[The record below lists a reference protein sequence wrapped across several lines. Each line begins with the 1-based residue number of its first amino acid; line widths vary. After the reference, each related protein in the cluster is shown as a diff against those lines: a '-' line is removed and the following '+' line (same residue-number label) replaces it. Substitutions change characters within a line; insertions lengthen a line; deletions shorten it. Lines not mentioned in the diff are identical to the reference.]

1 MAGKM
6 ETAQGAWD
14 SGRAKIMFERVLALQ
29 PNAVASLN
37 GLGCLYLDAG
47 KLAAARREL
56 DKALCVQPAN
66 PVTCCNLAMVEFKE
80 GAYDA
85 ARRLYSQALDID
97 QSNAVA
103 LCNLSD
109 LLRRQPETRAE
120 AYNLLERAMLD
131 SPDNVHAM
139 MSLSLLLAED
149 GRRAEAIEVVREAHE
164 LDPSDVP
171 LATHYALLLEG
182 RSFPQLPSLRET
194 PTLSHHDA
202 TVRCDGG
209 TASAPHPPAKNVG
222 VQFDENEL
230 GVESEGRDGEEG
242 EGCGHC
248 PVEGPAPPSACEA
261 AADDDEVVL
270 RDVQAE
276 EDECLSKPSS
286 RNRPEQADV
295 ERASH
300 ILETALATGARSAGG
315 RGDPSTAEA
324 ADAAVDADVLALSL
338 LARMRREGGAGDAT
352 LGARLAQAAA
362 CKPRDPSTAAAL
374 ARALMVGPYFD
385 HDAALQLVEYA
396 MKAHPSNAELVS
408 AEAVALAMG
417 GYDEAGDALEKAL
430 EMNPADVSCLASYG
444 VWLKGEG
451 DYEGAEAAYKA
462 ALRMTPGDPVIMVNM
477 GALLEKWQGDWDMAH
492 IWYKRALN
500 IDPSNQR
507 ALLARGH
514 IFENVFLDMDAAQDF
529 YTQAGMRGHEPS
541 LAAEGLWRA
550 GLIHWQS
557 FNDTCKAYGL
567 FSRARMVDPT
577 HTQGLHALAAL
588 EAQSG
593 DVDEALTLC
602 QDAVRLLPSD
612 PDTVGELADLYQS
625 AGRIDES
632 ESTYLATLKLRP
644 TDVDAM
650 KGYAHLLKHHRG
662 QKAMAAQLFDMS
674 KTLQADRERRE
685 ELEQQQFDAVL
696 SPPLL
701 LLHLCAT
708 APFPVLAP
716 PTLTHA
722 PPRMRFRAPALGHC
736 LLNWACVLSSLSV
749 SLWHACFLCC
759 VVPPFC
765 GPTGSLCIGCY
776 ISRTRTTVRSIPA
789 DAQ

>member
-1 MAGKM
+1 
-6 ETAQGAWD
+6 
-14 SGRAKIMFERVLALQ
+14 
-29 PNAVASLN
+29 
-37 GLGCLYLDAG
+37 
-47 KLAAARREL
+47 
-56 DKALCVQPAN
+56 
-66 PVTCCNLAMVEFKE
+66 
-80 GAYDA
+80 
-85 ARRLYSQALDID
+85 
-97 QSNAVA
+97 
-103 LCNLSD
+103 
-109 LLRRQPETRAE
+109 
-120 AYNLLERAMLD
+120 
-131 SPDNVHAM
+131 
-139 MSLSLLLAED
+139 
-149 GRRAEAIEVVREAHE
+149 
-164 LDPSDVP
+164 
-171 LATHYALLLEG
+171 
-182 RSFPQLPSLRET
+182 
-194 PTLSHHDA
+194 
-202 TVRCDGG
+202 
-209 TASAPHPPAKNVG
+209 
-222 VQFDENEL
+222 
-230 GVESEGRDGEEG
+230 
-242 EGCGHC
+242 
-248 PVEGPAPPSACEA
+248 
-261 AADDDEVVL
+261 
-270 RDVQAE
+270 
-276 EDECLSKPSS
+276 
-286 RNRPEQADV
+286 
-295 ERASH
+295 
-300 ILETALATGARSAGG
+300 
-315 RGDPSTAEA
+315 
-324 ADAAVDADVLALSL
+324 
-338 LARMRREGGAGDAT
+338 
-352 LGARLAQAAA
+352 
-362 CKPRDPSTAAAL
+362 
-374 ARALMVGPYFD
+374 MVGPYFD

-593 DVDEALTLC
+593 DVDEALTLY

-722 PPRMRFRAPALGHC
+722 PPRMRFRGACPRTLSVKLGVCSLLTFRFPVAC
-736 LLNWACVLSSLSV
+736 LLPVLCCASLLRPDWLSV
-749 SLWHACFLCC
+749 YRLLHIPHPHHGPLYTRRCSIAQMECPFAFSRQARPPKPAPPP
-759 VVPPFC
+759 PPFPPLPRLAC
-765 GPTGSLCIGCY
+765 SHVAFSSGAGAPLQTPSCPTCTGPGRLCPDDML
-776 ISRTRTTVRSIPA
+776 RTRFRPA
-789 DAQ
+789 ALLPQEDERGRQICKSDRVSHDIEGDLEALRIATG